1 MRRVDLKQI
10 GAISEYRPIMNTI
23 IENNQII
30 AFLRNVGA
38 LIFIDLTSESGVSLS
53 YVTPCLFESVVAI
66 DLALFSL

>member
-1 MRRVDLKQI
+1 
-10 GAISEYRPIMNTI
+10 MNTI

-30 AFLRNVGA
+30 AFLRNIGA